1 MKIRGTI
8 HFIVF
13 ITIFGQKGGVAKTC
27 TSVHLAAHWARND
40 RSVVLV
46 DADRNRSATAYGAR
60 GLLPCPVVPMEA
72 AAKATRHAE
81 IVVTDG
87 QASSNEEELKN
98 LVEGSDFILLPTT
111 TQSRSV
117 ELTVEMSTM
126 LNHHGI
132 PFSAMLVKVDSRK
145 KSAAKEAASIL
156 KGFGI
161 DVLTSKIPLLSAFE
175 NAETEGV
182 TVDEAID
189 KRGRA
194 NTRRMM
200 GWHAYGRACSEI
212 EKILQNDHQNR
223 KPSVTPLGW
232 DFSLLENRAA

>member
-1 MKIRGTI
+1 MKIRRTI
-8 HFIVF
+8 RFIVF

-156 KGFGI
+156 EGFGI
-161 DVLTSKIPLLSAFE
+161 CLLYTS
-175 NAETEGV
+175 
-182 TVDEAID
+182 
-189 KRGRA
+189 
-194 NTRRMM
+194 
-200 GWHAYGRACSEI
+200 
-212 EKILQNDHQNR
+212 
-223 KPSVTPLGW
+223 PSPR
-232 DFSLLENRAA
+232 D